1 MFTISL
7 FSRIDR
13 CAHRQSWPESLRAAA
28 LFQNVPVP
36 LLLRLSW
43 LCPSHG
49 CESRVSARYFISG
62 YAASGQ
68 TQGRAAMSSVPP
80 SLSVHPHGETPTTN
94 MTRFMCYPITGEWWG
109 QGKYSVV
116 LNRHHCST
124 WEEKPIFQG
133 KGSCQHH

>member
-43 LCPSHG
+43 LCPSRG

-80 SLSVHPHGETPTTN
+80 SLCASSWRDSHHHDQ
-94 MTRFMCYPITGEWWG
+94 IH
-109 QGKYSVV
+109 V
-116 LNRHHCST
+116 LPYYGRMVGPRQILCGAELTSL
-124 WEEKPIFQG
+124 
-133 KGSCQHH
+133 